1 VDEYQDIDEEQYE
14 LVSLLAGKALVE
26 KDAKLTILAVGDDD
40 QNIYRFRGANVDF
53 IRRFKKDYKAD
64 VLYLTENYR
73 STANI
78 IKAAN
83 TLIAHNRDRMKREH
97 PIEINRARATLPP
110 GGNWQLSDRIG
121 QGKVQILRVKDAT
134 AQALV
139 LLEELQR
146 LQSLSSDFDVNGC
159 AILAREWQ
167 ALDIVRS
174 VFEAADIAVSLN
186 WGRSAFPGLARIREN
201 AELLSFLHDCA
212 EDQVTA
218 SALLDLLS
226 EKGAQGNIWQANLHA
241 LLREWSDETGNT
253 PQPVGRVENYLYEAL
268 ADQHR
273 GRNLENGI
281 FLSTVHSIKGLE
293 FDHVFVLDG
302 NWQKKTGQEMEEER
316 RLYYVAMS
324 RARETLQLFAMDH
337 ADNPH
342 VELLHGDF
350 LMDRKVAPSRKPP
363 KHILRYELLG
373 MKDLYIDF
381 AAMKKENHPTC
392 KAIKELTTGSRL
404 TIRERNGSLDLV
416 NHEQIPVARLSKSAR
431 ARWRDCLET
440 IRDITVIALARR
452 CRTDIKD
459 QEFQARCRSESWEVP
474 VVELRYL

>member
-1 VDEYQDIDEEQYE
+1 
-14 LVSLLAGKALVE
+14 
-26 KDAKLTILAVGDDD
+26 
-40 QNIYRFRGANVDF
+40 
-53 IRRFKKDYKAD
+53 
-64 VLYLTENYR
+64 
-73 STANI
+73 
-78 IKAAN
+78 
-83 TLIAHNRDRMKREH
+83 
-97 PIEINRARATLPP
+97 
-110 GGNWQLSDRIG
+110 
-121 QGKVQILRVKDAT
+121 
-134 AQALV
+134 
-139 LLEELQR
+139 
-146 LQSLSSDFDVNGC
+146 
-159 AILAREWQ
+159 
-167 ALDIVRS
+167 
-174 VFEAADIAVSLN
+174 
-186 WGRSAFPGLARIREN
+186 
-201 AELLSFLHDCA
+201 
-212 EDQVTA
+212 
-218 SALLDLLS
+218 
-226 EKGAQGNIWQANLHA
+226 
-241 LLREWSDETGNT
+241 
-253 PQPVGRVENYLYEAL
+253 
-268 ADQHR
+268 
-273 GRNLENGI
+273 
-281 FLSTVHSIKGLE
+281 
-293 FDHVFVLDG
+293 
-302 NWQKKTGQEMEEER
+302 
-316 RLYYVAMS
+316 MS